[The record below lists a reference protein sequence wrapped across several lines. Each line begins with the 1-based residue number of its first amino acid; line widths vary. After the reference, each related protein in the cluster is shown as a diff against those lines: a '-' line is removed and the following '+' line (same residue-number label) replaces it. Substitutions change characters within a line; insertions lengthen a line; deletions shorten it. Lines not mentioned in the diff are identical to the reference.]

1 MNDAAPAPTDRGD
14 GWIWW
19 ESRRLRYNLGLAVA
33 GWAAY
38 AAACLIALAMGDP
51 MPDDLRQVASTTL
64 MLGTWYLV
72 VMAAANVAYLA
83 GVLVETII
91 RPRDLDRFRARAW
104 ALGFWGSMALPFVFP
119 MVLFAVMFSLGPAD

>member
-1 MNDAAPAPTDRGD
+1 MSESPVVTTDRRD
-14 GWIWW
+14 GWTWW
-19 ESRRLRYNLGLAVA
+19 EARRLRYNLGLAFA
-33 GWAAY
+33 GWVAY
-38 AAACLIALAMGDP
+38 AAACLIALALGDP
-51 MPDDLRQVASTTL
+51 LPDLRQAASTTL

-91 RPRDLDRFRARAW
+91 RPRYLDRFRVRAW
-104 ALGFWGSMALPFVFP
+104 NLGFWGSVALPFVFP